1 MLADGSISLTFARVS
16 DWFERSPNGDFGWLS
31 DEERAR
37 VDAMRSERRRRQ
49 FLSGHWLLRAM
60 AAEYG
65 GGEARQ
71 WEVSASPNGSPTL
84 RHPLSG
90 ACLFASL
97 SHSGEWLAGA
107 VSPSLIG
114 VDVESQ
120 EKTRDLLALAEQV
133 FCPDEC
139 AELLASSDSAR
150 SSLFYRYW
158 TLREAFGKRDGQGLR
173 PERSRLQRLRPTA
186 SNRASGYSWQ
196 FDNVSLAL
204 AGVGAIAGL
213 QMSGI
218 PDGAHFGAWELGP
231 A

>member
-1 MLADGSISLTFARVS
+1 MLHK
-16 DWFERSPNGDFGWLS
+16 
-31 DEERAR
+31 
-37 VDAMRSERRRRQ
+37 DA
-49 FLSGHWLLRAM
+49 L
-60 AAEYG
+60 
-65 GGEARQ
+65 
-71 WEVSASPNGSPTL
+71 
-84 RHPLSG
+84 
-90 ACLFASL
+90 
-97 SHSGEWLAGA
+97 
-107 VSPSLIG
+107 
-114 VDVESQ
+114 D
-120 EKTRDLLALAEQV
+120 
-133 FCPDEC
+133 
-139 AELLASSDSAR
+139 
-150 SSLFYRYW
+150 